1 MAQHKA
7 EKRNE
12 IQLTKSCL
20 AQKDKVVTEK
30 RIFFM

>member
-7 EKRNE
+7 ERNE
-12 IQLTKSCL
+12 IQLTEHCL
-20 AQKDKVVTEK
+20 AQLDKVVTEK

>member
-1 MAQHKA
+1 MPQHRA

-12 IQLTKSCL
+12 IQLAKDCL
-20 AQKDKVVTEK
+20 AQQDKVVTEK